1 MATRVDPGTLSE
13 QIHTQPIEYLHCRDL
28 GHDWS
33 VPRGFF
39 QVKVEGGVRGAL
51 YVEREVVC
59 RSCGLPRWEL
69 FRIHA
74 RWMEKLGRP
83 RYDYSKVPGYRL
95 HGPQKGEHVQGM
107 VQLAIYMHEM
117 EKVNA

>member
-1 MATRVDPGTLSE
+1 MATRQAVPDLSE
-13 QIHTQPIEYLHCRDL
+13 QVHELPIEYLTCRDL

-39 QVKVEGGVRGAL
+39 KVEVEGGVRGAL

-59 RSCGLPRWEL
+59 RCCGLPRIEL

-74 RWMEKLGRP
+74 RWMEKLSYH
-83 RYDYSKVPGYRL
+83 YDYSKVPGYGLR
-95 HGPQKGEHVQGM
+95 GPQKGQHVQGM